1 MTKRPSKIDTQ
12 NPLTPAIPA
21 LDASPDFLIATVVVL
36 ALIGAALAVAG
47 VVL

>member
-1 MTKRPSKIDTQ
+1 MTKRPSKIDTR
-12 NPLTPAIPA
+12 NPLAPAIPA
-21 LDASPDFLIATVVVL
+21 RDAIPDVLIATVVVL